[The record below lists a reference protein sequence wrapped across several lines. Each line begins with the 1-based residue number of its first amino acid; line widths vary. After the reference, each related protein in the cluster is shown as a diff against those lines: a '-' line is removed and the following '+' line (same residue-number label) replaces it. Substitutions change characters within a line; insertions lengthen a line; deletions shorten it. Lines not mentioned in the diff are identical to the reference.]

1 MTNQNHE
8 KNNRKPLRLAALA
21 AAACLVLAI
30 GGGSIY
36 YNQSQTAASI
46 VSLDVNPSIGLVLN
60 RRERVLRATPLNE
73 DAAAVVDRLAA
84 RASTRCV
91 VAALD
96 AVARAADDLARNV
109 SPQLTLEVMLLSVKE
124 ALTCP
129 PSFR

>member
-1 MTNQNHE
+1 MME
-8 KNNRKPLRLAALA
+8 VLAAVESILRDV
-21 AAACLVLAI
+21 LVRSEGLPDAI
-30 GGGSIY
+30 
-36 YNQSQTAASI
+36 
-46 VSLDVNPSIGLVLN
+46 V
-60 RRERVLRATPLNE
+60 NE

-84 RASTRCV
+84 RASTRRV